1 MPPRSRLAA
10 ILFLLP
16 AGASA
21 QELICPQVGAGEAP
35 ELAEPG
41 DNRVLLSAD
50 KAEITESGLS
60 TLAGTV
66 RLIQGD
72 NRFDAQALSY
82 DEQGR
87 RVRVQA
93 ESVFRNRDL
102 LVRSREAEFDLG
114 NASGVFLGTDFTLI
128 NRGARGG
135 AERIE
140 LSRDGPI
147 RIDDV
152 FYTTCAPGSRA
163 WFLEASE
170 IELDRE
176 KGLGTARHARL
187 RFGYVPILYSPWFQ
201 FPIDDRRSSGFLFP
215 TLGNSDNTGIDL
227 RAPYYLNLASN
238 YDAQII
244 PRYMSQRGTQLA
256 TEGRY
261 LLRNH
266 IGRVS
271 YEYLDQD
278 EKLKLDRAYGSFEHQ
293 GLLNRRLALDARY
306 GEVSDEGYFEDLGGE
321 LDASAITHLERS
333 AQLTYASPAAYT
345 VTARVADYQTV
356 SRLALLQPQFNPYQ
370 RLPELRVDALTRKQ
384 LWNSR
389 LGFSGEYVN
398 FARDVV
404 VANEPSQ
411 GQRLHL
417 NPYVRFLRDRSA
429 WYASSQLDWRQTQ
442 YKVPTASAG
451 ATDPSRGL
459 PVFSAEGGLR
469 FERLTADGELQTLEP
484 QLYYLY
490 VPYRDQDLLPRF
502 DVGEPDFDFVQLFAR
517 NRFSGE
523 DRISDANHLAAAFT
537 SRMINPADGHQRFS
551 VSLGQIYRFETPRV
565 NVTLPGTTQPDP
577 AFSQPDKGGT
587 DYIAEIDIRP
597 LTELSLVSTGQWSPD
612 RGEFVRTSAALRY
625 RGDALRANLSY
636 RYQNDFFPTLALP
649 DLEQTDAS
657 LTAPLIGG
665 WSTLGRWRYS
675 LEENRTLEAIGGL
688 EYQTCCWA
696 VRGAYRRYQLNTD
709 KQYATGIYV
718 QLELRGLSRIGAGF
732 QSLLPSLE

>member
-1 MPPRSRLAA
+1 MPLRSIILAT
-10 ILFLLP
+10 LLLLP
-16 AGASA
+16 VGASA
-21 QELICPQVGAGEAP
+21 QDLICPQVGAGEASQ
-35 ELAEPG
+35 LAEPG
-41 DNRVLLSAD
+41 DNRVLVSAD
-50 KAEITESGLS
+50 KAEITQEGLS

-72 NRFDAQALSY
+72 NRFEAQALSY

-93 ESVFRNRDL
+93 ESLFRNRDL
-102 LVRSREAEFDLG
+102 LVRSREADFDL
-114 NASGVFLGTDFTLI
+114 ASESGVFLGTEFTLI
-128 NRGARGG
+128 DRGARG
-135 AERIE
+135 AADRIE
-140 LSRDGPI
+140 LSRTGPI

-152 FYTTCAPGSRA
+152 YYTTCAPGSRA

-170 IELDRE
+170 IKLDRA

-187 RFGYVPILYSPWFQ
+187 RFGHVPILYSPWFQ

-215 TLGNSDNTGIDL
+215 TLGNSDNTGADVQV
-227 RAPYYLNLASN
+227 PYYLNLAPN
-238 YDAQII
+238 YDAQIT
-244 PRYMSQRGTQLA
+244 PRYMSERGMQLA

-266 IGRVS
+266 TGRAR
-271 YEYLDQD
+271 YEYLDHD
-278 EKLKLDRAYGSFEHQ
+278 EKLKRERAYGSFEHQ

-306 GEVSDEGYFEDLGGE
+306 GEVSDAGYFEDLAGK

-333 AQLTYASPAAYT
+333 AQFTYAAPAAYT
-345 VTARVADYQTV
+345 ITARVADYQTV
-356 SRLALLQPQFNPYQ
+356 SRNVLGNTEPYR
-370 RLPELRVDALTRKQ
+370 RLPQIRIDALTRND
-384 LWNSR
+384 LWNTR

-398 FARDVV
+398 FARDVDV
-404 VANEPSQ
+404 PGEPSQ
-411 GQRLHL
+411 GQRLDL
-417 NPYVRFLRDRSA
+417 SPYLRFLRDRNA
-429 WYASSQLDWRQTQ
+429 WYVSSQFDWRQTQ
-442 YKVPTASAG
+442 YKVQTASAG
-451 ATDPSRGL
+451 ATDPRRGL
-459 PVFSAEGGLR
+459 PLFSAEGGLR
-469 FERLTADGELQTLEP
+469 FERLNASGELQTLEP

-537 SRMINPADGHQRFS
+537 SRLINPGDGHQRFS
-551 VSLGQIYRFETPRV
+551 VSLGQIFRFSAPRV
-565 NVTLPGTTQPDP
+565 NVAAPGFTQPDE
-577 AFSQPDKGGT
+577 GGT
-587 DYIAEIDIRP
+587 DYITEFDYRP
-597 LTELSLVSTGQWSPD
+597 LASLSLLSTAQWSPD
-612 RGEFVRTSAALRY
+612 RDEFVRTSAALRY
-625 RGDALRANLSY
+625 RGDALRTDLSY
-636 RYQNDFFPTLALP
+636 RYRNDFFATRAPPA

-657 LTAPLIGG
+657 LAAPLFGG

-675 LEENRTLEAIGGL
+675 VEESRTLEAVGGL

-696 VRGAYRRYQLNTD
+696 IRGAYRRYQFSFD
-709 KQYATGIYV
+709 AATFEPRYTTGLYI